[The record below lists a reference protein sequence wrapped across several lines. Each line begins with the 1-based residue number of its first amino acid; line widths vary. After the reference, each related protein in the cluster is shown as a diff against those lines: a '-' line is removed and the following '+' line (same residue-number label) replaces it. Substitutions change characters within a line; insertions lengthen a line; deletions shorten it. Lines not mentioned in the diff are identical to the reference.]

1 MLAAI
6 YFSVGLLM
14 MVIYLANK
22 RVLPAALARAPES
35 KRRVAG
41 RMNTGVAICGAAL
54 IVLAVVLLVLGVS

>member
-6 YFSVGLLM
+6 CSSVGLLM
-14 MVIYLANK
+14 VVIYLGNT
-22 RVLPAALARAPES
+22 RVLPGALARAPES
-35 KRRVAG
+35 RRRLAA